1 MKIVVNP
8 ELFKTPPFKH
18 QIEGITKLVNND
30 AFALLD
36 EMGVGKSYQVVNA
49 ACVLAEH
56 GKIDTVIV
64 VVPASC
70 RCVWVD
76 STIGEIR
83 KHSWLR
89 NEVLEF
95 HAKSKLIWENHPV
108 GEVKTIRWI
117 VTNYEF
123 LRNQENLDKLIS
135 MKASKKTM
143 LVLDESSYIKNRTAK
158 QTKAILAL
166 REHCQRCVILNGTP
180 ITNSPLD
187 LWSQMNVLSPK
198 ILQRDYKNFF
208 SFRYEY
214 CEMRSQRFGGR
225 VFQQVASYR
234 RLDQLAKKIAPYVLR
249 RLKKDCLDLPE
260 KLYTTREVALT
271 PESWKRY
278 KELKQDL
285 LITLDSGD
293 KQLEPNA
300 AVRLMRLVQL
310 TSGILG
316 GYIAG
321 HAPGGGSEILDD
333 PIGETQD
340 LSDEK
345 LKWLVEHLIENCQGK
360 AVIVWT
366 RWRRERERI
375 WDWCC
380 QNALNKME
388 IYQLYGGQDKK
399 AREEAVTRF
408 SSPID
413 KPWAAVLLA
422 QPHAGGHGLN
432 LIAASEAIYLSND
445 FALGVRLQSED
456 RCHRPGQVNPVTYV
470 DVLATGP
477 QGQRTIDH
485 IIFEALRDKQNIA
498 TMTCENWRRK
508 LES

>member
-70 RCVWVD
+70 RCVWFD
-76 STIGEIR
+76 SKMGEIR
-83 KHSWLR
+83 KHSWVK
-89 NEVLEF
+89 NTVVEY
-95 HAKSKLIWENHPV
+95 HAKQIPNYWTDAPELLPYPY
-108 GEVKTIRWI
+108 VKHIQWI

-123 LRNQENLDKLIS
+123 LRNEERLQVLLEKI
-135 MKASKKTM
+135 KRCKTM

-300 AVRLMRLVQL
+300 AVRLMRLAQL

-316 GYIAG
+316 GYE
-321 HAPGGGSEILDD
+321 HRYNNEEFDLV
-333 PIGETQD
+333 ETQD

-345 LKWLVEHLIENCQGK
+345 LKWLVDHLIENCQGK

-375 WDWCC
+375 WEWCN

-388 IYQLYGGQDKK
+388 MYQLYGGQDKK

-413 KPWAAVLLA
+413 KPWAVVLLA

-508 LES
+508 LE